1 MTRSSYST
9 CRLKILKSKVGI
21 VFISTIHDIDGFYQ
35 TFLFFRGEALI
46 IVMPIVGLEIINEDL
61 VLEVVVG
68 SNLVLPIGMWGEG
81 NKRFTNCDLVDI
93 NVSIGDQ
100 SVAQVG

>member
-1 MTRSSYST
+1 MPE
-9 CRLKILKSKVGI
+9 LN
-21 VFISTIHDIDGFYQ
+21 Q
-35 TFLFFRGEALI
+35 TFFLIFRGEALI

-61 VLEVVVG
+61 ALEVVVG
-68 SNLVLPIGMWGEG
+68 STLVLPIGMWGEG

-100 SVAQVG
+100 SVAQVGEFFY